1 MTLDASE
8 WSIGD
13 VLLCLKDDTVLNGNF
28 NIASYR
34 IGQIVKITGISD
46 NGGYVTTVNVNGGI
60 NGWKSD
66 NFEWL
71 DRGNFDD
78 YVRIST
84 L

>member
-8 WSIGD
+8 WSVGD
-13 VLLCLKDDTVLNGNF
+13 VLLCLRDDTVFNGNF

-34 IGQIVKITGISD
+34 NGQIVKITGITTS
-46 NGGYVTTVNVNGGI
+46 GGYVTTINTNGGI

-66 NFEWL
+66 NFKWI

-78 YVRIST
+78 YVRVSE